1 MVPARRHLIIA
12 ALAIALVLL
21 PATGSAQ
28 KSEDLTGSIATID
41 SRSGLVTVV
50 ETGPSTHRYEFVVTQ
65 AGLRARLRP
74 GQPVTLNLKTAT
86 GRLGGQTLRIRSVV
100 TQVAV
105 APKVRMAQLCTA
117 QEAALNAIE
126 IEVPPGVPTV
136 RWTCSVRPVPD
147 SNQSVCLCTP
157 TYSF

>member
-1 MVPARRHLIIA
+1 MGPALRRLVIPA
-12 ALAIALVLL
+12 VAIALVLL
-21 PATGSAQ
+21 PATGRAQ
-28 KSEDLTGSIATID
+28 KGEDLTGSIATID
-41 SRSGLVTVV
+41 SQSGLVTVV
-50 ETGPSTHRYEFVVTQ
+50 EAGPSTHRYEFLVTQ
-65 AGLRARLRP
+65 AGVRARLRP

-136 RWTCSVRPVPD
+136 RWTCTVRPVPD
-147 SNQSVCLCTP
+147 NSQSVCRCTP

>member
-1 MVPARRHLIIA
+1 MAPPVRRVIIP
-12 ALAIALVLL
+12 ALAVALVLL
-21 PATGSAQ
+21 PVAGSAQ
-28 KSEDLTGSIATID
+28 TSEDLTGSIATID
-41 SRSGLVTVV
+41 SQSGLVTVV
-50 ETGPSTHRYEFVVTQ
+50 ETGPSTHRYEFVVSQ
-65 AGLRARLRP
+65 AGVRARLRP

-147 SNQSVCLCTP
+147 GNQSVCLCTP

>member
-1 MVPARRHLIIA
+1 MGPALRRLVIP
-12 ALAIALVLL
+12 ALAIALALL
-21 PATGSAQ
+21 PAAGRAQ
-28 KSEDLTGSIATID
+28 KSQDLTGSIATID

-74 GQPVTLNLKTAT
+74 GQPVSLNLKTAT

-100 TQVAV
+100 TEVAEG
-105 APKVRMAQLCTA
+105 PRVRMAQLCTA
-117 QEAALNAIE
+117 QEAALNAID

-136 RWTCSVRPVPD
+136 RWTCSVQPVPD
-147 SNQSVCLCTP
+147 SSQYVCQCTP
-157 TYSF
+157 MYSF